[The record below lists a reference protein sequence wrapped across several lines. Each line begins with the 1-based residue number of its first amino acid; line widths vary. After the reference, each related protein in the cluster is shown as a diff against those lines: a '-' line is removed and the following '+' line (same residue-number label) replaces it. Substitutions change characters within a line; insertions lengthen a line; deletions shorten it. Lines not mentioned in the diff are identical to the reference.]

1 MDQVSEWNIPY
12 REAEISRATVELGTP
27 FSENAARDAIRR
39 QHIAFVKIGRAR
51 FTSRAALIEYID
63 SCRVAPKPTAAQAS

>member
-12 REAEISRATVELGTP
+12 REVEISEATAELGTP
-27 FSENAARDAIRR
+27 FSENAARFAIRR

-51 FTSRAALIEYID
+51 FTSRAALIEYIA
-63 SCRVAPKPTAAQAS
+63 SCRVEPKTPAAQAS